1 MFVGVSL
8 AFRFLTLRII
18 NLLSLTD
25 EDEELDSFVEEA
37 DSEGRVILS
46 SFDNGFVL
54 NVYFPANTE

>member
-1 MFVGVSL
+1 M
-8 AFRFLTLRII
+8 
-18 NLLSLTD
+18 D